1 MPSTTRVVAE
11 VETLRE
17 EIRSLT
23 RQLPADVLTQ
33 PGAVGTWSVK
43 DVIAHFAEWDRWN
56 FAQYRAAFDGDPPA
70 LDGRRP
76 QYPVEFEQLLPADE
90 RNAMIHEASQ
100 RRSLDEVLTDFDAV
114 VDGFLAWLRTRRD
127 EDMSA
132 ELGLSAPD
140 DNGRILRLKAEV
152 PEVAASMP
160 LAALIAGD
168 DPDRSSAGHWRYHLP
183 DLKAFARSHSI

>member
-1 MPSTTRVVAE
+1 MPSTTSVVAE
-11 VETLRE
+11 IETLRE

-23 RQLPADVLTQ
+23 HQLPADALTQ

-43 DVIAHFAEWDRWN
+43 DVIAHFTEWDRWN
-56 FAQYRAAFDGDPPA
+56 FAQYRAALDGGPPK

-76 QYPVEFEQLLPADE
+76 QYPASFEQLLPADE
-90 RNAMIHEASQ
+90 RNEMIYQASQ

-114 VDGFLAWLRTRRD
+114 VNGFLEWLWTRRD

-132 ELGLSAPD
+132 ELGLGAPD
-140 DNGRILRLKAEV
+140 DKGRILRLKAEV
-152 PEVAASMP
+152 PEVTASMS
-160 LAALIAGD
+160 LAELIAGD

-183 DLKAFARSHSI
+183 DLKAFARSHSL